1 VLLIAELYT
10 LSIIYCKMNI
20 IRAIV
25 KVGKHPVP
33 ARAACC
39 YLCVRFTELFKI
51 FIASHILR
59 QNKYNF
65 KLAGYLEISVLTSF
79 TRNRVH

>member
-10 LSIIYCKMNI
+10 LSIIYCKLTI
-20 IRAIV
+20 IRAIA

-39 YLCVRFTELFKI
+39 YLCMKFTELF
-51 FIASHILR
+51 
-59 QNKYNF
+59 
-65 KLAGYLEISVLTSF
+65 
-79 TRNRVH
+79 

>member
-1 VLLIAELYT
+1 MLLIAELYT
-10 LSIIYCKMNI
+10 LNIIYCKMNI

-25 KVGKHPVP
+25 NVGKHPVP
-33 ARAACC
+33 AHAACC
-39 YLCVRFTELFKI
+39 YLCVKFTELFKV

-59 QNKYNF
+59 QNKYYF
-65 KLAGYLEISVLTSF
+65 KLVGYLEIPIRTSF